1 MHSRISCLR
10 ANWNRTESWLM
21 ILLARDDIALIKH
34 VAESPQRLIAE
45 RGWTRGM
52 KKVPLCTP
60 LSSLSPT
67 DDNVI
72 IIYRQFTLQSGF
84 APCNL
89 HKVCTPWIIYR
100 CNFDHLSA
108 GRRLVRENAEN
119 EMSKFVSKR
128 RISGGTFSLF
138 FSPIARESP
147 KLKLELARRNSW
159 SWKWDYLS
167 ARHSVCEREQYQDRF
182 VHKFLVRSILRPRAM
197 QLQKSGEIWIHCAR
211 CELRLIWVIYRSAR
225 SPLLYAIWKIKEVI

>member
-1 MHSRISCLR
+1 
-10 ANWNRTESWLM
+10 M
-21 ILLARDDIALIKH
+21 ILLQRDDIALIKH
-34 VAESPQRLIAE
+34 VAESPAPNSRAWVDA
-45 RGWTRGM
+45 RGL

-72 IIYRQFTLQSGF
+72 IIYKQFTLQSGF

-119 EMSKFVSKR
+119 EMSKFVK
-128 RISGGTFSLF
+128 
-138 FSPIARESP
+138 
-147 KLKLELARRNSW
+147 
-159 SWKWDYLS
+159 
-167 ARHSVCEREQYQDRF
+167 
-182 VHKFLVRSILRPRAM
+182 
-197 QLQKSGEIWIHCAR
+197 
-211 CELRLIWVIYRSAR
+211 
-225 SPLLYAIWKIKEVI
+225 